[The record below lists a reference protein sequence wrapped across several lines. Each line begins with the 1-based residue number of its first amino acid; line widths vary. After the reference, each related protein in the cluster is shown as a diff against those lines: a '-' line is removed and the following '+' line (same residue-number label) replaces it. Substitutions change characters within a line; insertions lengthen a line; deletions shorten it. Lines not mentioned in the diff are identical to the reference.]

1 MAIKF
6 STVAAKT
13 KEMVLGV
20 VLDPEWKAAV
30 VDVVRHNDRLMLVK
44 VVQKEVITDQHN
56 LCICSTTQLQSGRE
70 GSIYRRARDSG

>member
-1 MAIKF
+1 MSLEIAIKF

-30 VDVVRHNDRLMLVK
+30 VDVVRHNDRLILVK
-44 VVQKEVITDQHN
+44 VVQKEVIN
-56 LCICSTTQLQSGRE
+56 IISAYAL
-70 GSIYRRARDSG
+70 